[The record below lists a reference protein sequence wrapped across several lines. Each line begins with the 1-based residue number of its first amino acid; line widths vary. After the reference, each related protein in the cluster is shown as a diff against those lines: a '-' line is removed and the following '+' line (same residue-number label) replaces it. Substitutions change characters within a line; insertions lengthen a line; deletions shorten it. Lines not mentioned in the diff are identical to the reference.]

1 MLLTRVA
8 APRATVPVHSL
19 IRAAVTTLDGEP
31 EWERGLTYAPES
43 PGGYRAFS
51 ACTDAEYED
60 PGAGATPVVE
70 YRPWDL
76 QVIHPCH
83 STFGL
88 DEVEREEELA
98 RAMDAVESYAVARE
112 LWNGDLTR
120 EALVAG
126 DVQAANLSLVGTTA
140 EQAGEDGEAAGP
152 TVLGGGGAVAPKL
165 AVALIEEAVGNA
177 LRGQQAYLH
186 ASRLLQPFLP
196 DLTRE
201 GNLLTTRVGNLVV
214 ADAGYP
220 NTAPGG
226 AVAAAGVAWLY
237 GTGPV
242 VVRRSPVERLGI
254 GEGAL
259 DTATNTLD
267 LRSTRVVAATFDR
280 AAHFA
285 VPVDLTA

>member
-1 MLLTRVA
+1 VTAPLLTRVV

-19 IRAAVTTLDGEP
+19 IRAAVTNLDGETG
-31 EWERGLTYAPES
+31 WERGLTYAPES
-43 PGGYRAFS
+43 PGGYRAFA

-60 PGAGATPVVE
+60 AGVGTTPVVT

-76 QVIHPCH
+76 QVLHPCH

-88 DEVEREEELA
+88 DEVQLDDELT
-98 RAMDAVESYAVARE
+98 RAMDTVESFAIARE

-120 EALVAG
+120 AAADAG
-126 DVQAANLSLVGTTA
+126 DVDAPNLSLV
-140 EQAGEDGEAAGP
+140 DDP
-152 TVLGGGGAVAPKL
+152 TVLNGGTPASPKL
-165 AVALIEEAVGNA
+165 AVGLLEREAGYA

-186 ASRLLQPFLP
+186 VDRLTQQYLGH

-201 GNLLTTRVGNLVV
+201 GNLITTRVGNLVV

-220 NTAPGG
+220 GTPPVGVAPAPGVG
-226 AVAAAGVAWLY
+226 WLY
-237 GTGPV
+237 ATGPV
-242 VVRRSPVERLGI
+242 VVRRSPIERLGI
-254 GEGAL
+254 NEGAL

-280 AAHFA
+280 AALFA
-285 VPVDLTA
+285 VAVDLTA

>member
-31 EWERGLTYAPES
+31 DWERGLTYAPES
-43 PGGYRAFS
+43 PGGYRAFA
-51 ACTDAEYED
+51 ACTDAAYED
-60 PGAGATPVVE
+60 AGTGPTPVVE

-88 DEVEREEELA
+88 DAVQRDEELG
-98 RAMDAVESYAVARE
+98 RAMDAVESYAIARE
-112 LWNGDLTR
+112 LWQGDLTR
-120 EALVAG
+120 EALDAG
-126 DVQAANLSLVGTTA
+126 DVDAANLSLVGTT
-140 EQAGEDGEAAGP
+140 GEDAVGP
-152 TVLGGGGAVAPKL
+152 TVLGGGGAVSPKL

-186 ASRLLQPFLP
+186 APRLLQPFLP

-214 ADAGYP
+214 SDAGYP

-226 AVAAAGVAWLY
+226 AAAAAGVAWLY
-237 GTGPV
+237 GTGQV

-280 AAHFA
+280 AAHYA